1 MKKLLSL
8 LLLSSLLLGLVPT
21 TGLAATDSLK
31 VEIVKELTFPDP
43 LGEADAFTLLN
54 QSPHAVN
61 VMIEV
66 YDQAAKVNVQTI
78 HVSLNPGDA
87 PLPIKARVYKNLP
100 RKGSINLYR
109 YTITT
114 QGGFKHQLFVAQ
126 KLVDFTPQGL
136 PIYNQYHNVNLR
148 NNTASSF
155 GPQFREVTPGMTD
168 LWYMFTPLDLTRQ
181 GRQTYE
187 LVASNMYV
195 IGEVYVDV
203 YGDTVTITYHNYYD
217 GEGGET
223 KVRQEFLGLY
233 GSYADV
239 VLPNDVPVKSYV
251 NPPTRFA
258 FGMPFSIQYDLGGDT
273 NVLMLV
279 RNVVDY
285 WRYPLPVDTEF
296 ARFWAN
302 SPNNKALRE
311 NMLRFM
317 DPIFPVMINEEG
329 K

>member
-8 LLLSSLLLGLVPT
+8 LLLSTLLLGLAPAT
-21 TGLAATDSLK
+21 QAASDSLK
-31 VEIVKELTFPDP
+31 VDVVKELTFSDP
-43 LGEADAFTLLN
+43 LGEMDAFTLLN
-54 QSPHAVN
+54 QSPHPVN
-61 VMIEV
+61 VSIEV
-66 YDQAAKVNVQTI
+66 FDQAALVNVQTI
-78 HVSLNPGDA
+78 HVTLNPGDA
-87 PLPIKARVYKNLP
+87 PLPIKAKVYKSLP

-114 QGGFKHQLFVAQ
+114 QGGFKKQVFVAQ
-126 KLVDFTPQGL
+126 KLMDYGAQGL

-155 GPQFREVTPGMTD
+155 GLQFREVTPGMTD

-187 LVASNMYV
+187 LIASNMYV

-217 GEGGET
+217 GQGGET
-223 KVRQEFLGLY
+223 KTRQEFLGLY
-233 GSYADV
+233 GSYAEV
-239 VLPNDVPVKSYV
+239 VLPSDVPVKSYI
-251 NPPTRFA
+251 NPPTRFT

-296 ARFWAN
+296 ARFWAT
-302 SPNNKALRE
+302 SPGNKAMRE
-311 NMLRFM
+311 SMLSMM
-317 DPIFPVMINEEG
+317 DPIYPTLPGEEG

>member
-8 LLLSSLLLGLVPT
+8 M
-21 TGLAATDSLK
+21 LAAALPLSLAPASLAASDSLK
-31 VEIVKELTFPDP
+31 VEIVKELTFQDYT
-43 LGEADAFTLLN
+43 GEMDAFTLLN
-54 QSPHAVN
+54 QNAYPVD
-61 VMIEV
+61 VTIQV
-66 YDQAAKVNVQTI
+66 YDQAAKANVQTL

-114 QGGFKHQLFVAQ
+114 PGGYKSEVFVAQ
-126 KLVDFTPQGL
+126 KLMDYNQQGL
-136 PIYNQYHNVNLR
+136 PIYNQYHNVHLR

-168 LWYMFTPLDLTRQ
+168 LWYMFTALDLTVQ

-203 YGDTVTITYHNYYD
+203 YGDTVTISYRNYYD
-217 GEGGET
+217 DQGGET
-223 KVRQEFLGLY
+223 RTRQEFLGLY
-233 GSYADV
+233 NSYADV
-239 VLPNDVPVKSYV
+239 VLPTDVPVKSYV

-285 WRYPLPVDTEF
+285 WRFPLPTDTEF
-296 ARFWAN
+296 SRFWAN
-302 SPNNKALRE
+302 SPGNKAMRE
-311 NMLRFM
+311 SMLSFM
-317 DPIFPVMINEEG
+317 DPIFPALPPEG
-329 K
+329 GK